1 MQLVASSAETFVSL
15 CQSSVC
21 SEVKHGQAQRL
32 ALDLMTIASHVIAA
46 RGGLADMQV
55 VRQKAAAQALAF
67 QNERDQLLAELT
79 KAKGKSG
86 VGGHRGGKS
95 PLASKENV
103 QA

>member
-1 MQLVASSAETFVSL
+1 
-15 CQSSVC
+15 
-21 SEVKHGQAQRL
+21 
-32 ALDLMTIASHVIAA
+32 
-46 RGGLADMQV
+46 MQV